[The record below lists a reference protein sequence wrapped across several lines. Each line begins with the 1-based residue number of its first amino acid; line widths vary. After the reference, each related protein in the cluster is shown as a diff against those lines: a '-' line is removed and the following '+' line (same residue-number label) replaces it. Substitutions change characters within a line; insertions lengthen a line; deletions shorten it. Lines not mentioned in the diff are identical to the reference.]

1 MEEYLSQNSYKCNMC
16 GHISASSIACPECE
30 KLKLMK
36 ENNAI
41 LKGESNR
48 GNLISGSEGKQS

>member
-1 MEEYLSQNSYKCNMC
+1 MC